1 MSEKYSI
8 YSVFDVEQHKKT
20 YVNYLEVIIGE
31 SGKVAYAIPSH
42 QEALIKIACRK
53 LGVTRQE
60 LNAMCPKEYY
70 FDFMTWLCKMTGCC
84 SVWNEFVVGYEFT
97 AEQVETLELLKSHG
111 VYKGEI
117 PKVTK

>member
-1 MSEKYSI
+1 MDEKYSI

-31 SGKVAYAIPSH
+31 GGKVAYAIPSH

-60 LNAMCPKEYY
+60 LNAMCPKDYC
-70 FDFMTWLCKMTGCC
+70 FDFMTWLCTITGCC
-84 SVWNEFVVGYEFT
+84 SV
-97 AEQVETLELLKSHG
+97 L
-111 VYKGEI
+111 
-117 PKVTK
+117 

>member
-31 SGKVAYAIPSH
+31 GGKAAYAIPSH

-53 LGVTRQE
+53 FGVTRQE
-60 LNAMCPKEYY
+60 LNDMCPQEWY
-70 FDFMTWLCKMTGCC
+70 FDFLRWLCKMTVCC
-84 SVWNEFVVGYEFT
+84 SVWNEFVIGYEFT
-97 AEQVETLELLKSHG
+97 AEQVETLELLKAHG